1 MHALGERS
9 ARRSA
14 RRATALVGGL
24 ALLVTACGGGDGG
37 GPAGGAE
44 AAADQESTNDAGNDT
59 GDGGEDGGEGG
70 EGGEQV
76 TLRFSWWGSD
86 ARHEDT
92 QEVIDRFE
100 AKYPHITV
108 EGEFT
113 GWGDYW
119 DRLATTVA
127 GGDAP
132 DIIQHESR
140 YLREYADRGALLD
153 LNEVADTL
161 DLSELDPLVADSGTV
176 EGAVYGVPTGINA
189 YTLFADPQAFE
200 EAGVE
205 MPDDTSWTW
214 EDFVGLAAQISAN
227 SDYYG
232 AQDKGYNETD
242 LQIFARQ
249 RGEDMYTEDGQLGFS
264 EQTAADWWQLGL
276 EMQETA
282 GTPNASIT
290 TEVQA
295 GGVDQSLIAT
305 NRGAMAFFWT
315 NELGALTDTSGR
327 DLELLRYPG
336 ESQHEQPGMFFKPA
350 MFYSVASTTAHPEE
364 AALFLDFLL
373 NDEQAADVIKS
384 DRGLPANTRIR
395 EHVLADLS
403 DAEQQA
409 ADFLAEIE
417 DELATPPPVP
427 PVGAGEIVSIV
438 QRINEEV
445 LFGRLSPDEAAARF
459 LQEANAAIG

>member
-1 MHALGERS
+1 M
-9 ARRSA
+9 
-14 RRATALVGGL
+14 ALVGAL
-24 ALLVTACGGGDGG
+24 ALAATACGGGDSGAT
-37 GPAGGAE
+37 PAPE
-44 AAADQESTNDAGNDT
+44 DTAAAGNGAGETTSD
-59 GDGGEDGGEGG
+59 
-70 EGGEQV
+70 EQV

-100 AKYPHITV
+100 AEHPNIKI
-108 EGEFT
+108 EGEYT

-132 DIIQHESR
+132 DIMQHESR

-153 LNEVADTL
+153 LTTVSDTL
-161 DLSELDPLVADSGTV
+161 DLSELDPLVAESGAV
-176 EGAVYGVPTGINA
+176 DGAVYGVPTGINA
-189 YTLFADPQAFE
+189 YTLMVDPQAFE
-200 EAGVE
+200 EAGLE
-205 MPDDTSWTW
+205 LPDDTSWTW
-214 EDFVGLAAQISAN
+214 DDFVQLAADLSEN
-227 SDYYG
+227 TEGYG
-232 AQDKGYNETD
+232 AQDKGFNETD

-264 EQTAADWWQLGL
+264 QQTAADWWQVGL
-276 EMQETA
+276 DLLETG
-282 GTPNASIT
+282 GTPDASIT

-295 GGVDQSLIAT
+295 GGVDQSLLAT

-315 NELGALTDTSGR
+315 NELGALSETSGR
-327 DLELLRYPG
+327 ELQLLRYPG
-336 ESQHEQPGMFFKPA
+336 ESEHEQPGMFFKPA
-350 MFYSVASTTAHPEE
+350 MFYAVAADTPHPEE
-364 AALFLDFLL
+364 AALFVDFLL
-373 NDEQAADVIKS
+373 NDEQAAEIIMT

-395 EHVLADLS
+395 DFVLPDLS
-403 DAEQQA
+403 PAEQQA

-417 DELATPPPVP
+417 DELASPPPVP

-445 LFGRLSPDEAAARF
+445 LFGRLTPEEAAERF
-459 LQEANAAIG
+459 LSEANAAIG